1 MKEVVRVWIGKPYE
15 NGKFNGTAFFI
26 DNQTLVTAKHVVC
39 NRAGEVYQNIY
50 LGNTPDGGVIPVD
63 EVEVCS
69 RDLAI
74 LKVKKSFRIE
84 HHIFTKK
91 IEEGVDVIVVGFYD
105 KDSSQKTYENRIS
118 GYQSAEHTYEL
129 QNHLTNGLSG
139 SPVFLEG
146 KICGVAQ
153 AINIQKNLTYVIP
166 ITELCIESEEY
177 FQERQETKK
186 KLSLEQWAITVAT
199 IVATVIALLAWLV
212 PSIDI
217 GSATTPAVEE
227 NRPADEQQSEQRLFG
242 SVFDEEGTPLVDVEV
257 WENKT
262 GKSIKSDENGKY
274 SFENIEGEEGEV
286 LELSFSKEGYFEVTE
301 QVQLGEKHDVFL
313 QEKVD

>member
-1 MKEVVRVWIGKPYE
+1 MKEVVRVWIGNPYE

-39 NRAGEVYQNIY
+39 NRAGEVYNDIY

-84 HHIFTKK
+84 RHIFTKN
-91 IEEGVDVIVVGFYD
+91 IEEGVDVGVVGFYD

-177 FQERQETKK
+177 FKERQETKK
-186 KLSLEQWAITVAT
+186 KLSLEQWASLAT

-212 PSIDI
+212 PSIDS
-217 GSATTPAVEE
+217 GLTVTTAVEQDT
-227 NRPADEQQSEQRLFG
+227 AVDKKQSQQRLSG
-242 SVFDEEGTPLVDVEV
+242 TVSDDEGNPLTDVEV

-262 GKSIKSDENGKY
+262 SKSTKSNKNGEY
-274 SFENIEGEEGEV
+274 SFENIEGQQGEM
-286 LELSFSKEGYFEVTE
+286 LEVSFSKEGYFEVTE

>member
-1 MKEVVRVWIGKPYE
+1 MKEVVRVWIGNPYE

-39 NRAGEVYQNIY
+39 NRAGEVYNDIY

-84 HHIFTKK
+84 RHIFTKK
-91 IEEGVDVIVVGFYD
+91 IEEGVDVGVVGFYD

-177 FQERQETKK
+177 FKERQETKK
-186 KLSLEQWAITVAT
+186 KLSLEQWASLAT

-212 PSIDI
+212 PSIDS
-217 GSATTPAVEE
+217 GLTVTTAVEQDT
-227 NRPADEQQSEQRLFG
+227 AVDKKQSQQRLSG
-242 SVFDEEGTPLVDVEV
+242 TVSDDEGNPLTDVEV

-262 GKSIKSDENGKY
+262 SKSTKSNKNGEY
-274 SFENIEGEEGEV
+274 SFENIEGQQGEM
-286 LELSFSKEGYFEVTE
+286 LEVSFSKEGYFEVTE

>member
-1 MKEVVRVWIGKPYE
+1 MKEVVRVWIGNPYE

-39 NRAGEVYQNIY
+39 NRAEEVYRDIY

-74 LKVKKSFRIE
+74 LKVKKSFRVE
-84 HHIFTKK
+84 PHRFTKK
-91 IEEGVDVIVVGFYD
+91 IEEGVDVIVIGFYD

-118 GYQSAEHTYEL
+118 GYRSAEHTYEL

-139 SPVFLEG
+139 SPIFLEG
-146 KICGVAQ
+146 KICGVAK

-177 FQERQETKK
+177 FKERQETKK
-186 KLSLEQWAITVAT
+186 KLSLEQLASLAT

-217 GSATTPAVEE
+217 GSISTSLVEQD
-227 NRPADEQQSEQRLFG
+227 RPVNEKQTQQRLFG
-242 SVFDEEGTPLVDVEV
+242 TVFDEEGNPLVDVEV
-257 WENKT
+257 WESKR
-262 GKSIKSDENGKY
+262 GKSTKSNEHGEY
-274 SFENIEGEEGEV
+274 SFKDIKGEQGEV

-301 QVQLGEKHDVFL
+301 QVELGEKHDVFL